1 MGLGFNE
8 GFAFWEHYCKVQKD
22 IMGFEK
28 GTPCDWCGATE
39 QEVLVKPFDEEFAT
53 LGNYILTRSDY
64 DDADGFV
71 KNWWEIFQVENDDY
85 ISVHTIPG
93 FSYSSTGVREY
104 FINFVQK
111 LHNEQRE
118 NTI

>member
-1 MGLGFNE
+1 MGLGFND
-8 GFAFWEHYCKVQKD
+8 GFAP
-22 IMGFEK
+22 I
-28 GTPCDWCGATE
+28 
-39 QEVLVKPFDEEFAT
+39 KPFEREVAK
-53 LGNYILTRSDY
+53 LGDYILTWSPY
-64 DDADGFV
+64 PDDDGFD
-71 KNWWEIFQVENDDY
+71 KNWYEIFQVENDDY

>member
-39 QEVLVKPFDEEFAT
+39 QEVLVKPFDDEIAK
-53 LGNYILTRSDY
+53 LGNYVLTRSDY